1 MKKILILTS
10 VIILGFVLS
19 FPVFSESLVTNSFNV
34 EVKPGNVFPDFTL
47 QKLDGRK
54 ILSKKV
60 FNKNKKTLIIAAAE
74 WCPNCQEELPV
85 LEDFYKKNKNKY
97 NFAVVFIERGSSKEK
112 VSNYVKENGFTFPI
126 YYDYNN
132 VFINGTRLESVP
144 TNILIDENNKIINIF
159 VGTIH
164 NENEFKQF
172 FE

>member
-1 MKKILILTS
+1 M
-10 VIILGFVLS
+10 
-19 FPVFSESLVTNSFNV
+19 
-34 EVKPGNVFPDFTL
+34 
-47 QKLDGRK
+47 
-54 ILSKKV
+54 
-60 FNKNKKTLIIAAAE
+60 
-74 WCPNCQEELPV
+74 PV